1 MTAAHEDR
9 ALRRRTWHW
18 TDPPDPTAD
27 AAIYEAEPK
36 LIPAEWLDPDLA
48 SVLRLSPREYREANI
63 DAFAGLAN
71 ALRKAIF
78 GTPEQPFD

>member
-1 MTAAHEDR
+1 MTAAHEDG
-9 ALRRRTWHW
+9 ALRRRTWRW

-36 LIPAEWLDPDLA
+36 LIPAEWLDPHLA
-48 SVLRLSPREYREANI
+48 SVLRLLPREYREANT
-63 DAFAGLAN
+63 DAVRPAN